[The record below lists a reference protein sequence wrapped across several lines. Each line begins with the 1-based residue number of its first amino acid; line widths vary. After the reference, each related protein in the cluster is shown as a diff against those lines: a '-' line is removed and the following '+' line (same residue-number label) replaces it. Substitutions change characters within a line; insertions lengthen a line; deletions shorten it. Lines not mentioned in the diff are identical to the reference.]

1 MVFGDGITI
10 RKSRGK
16 KSFKINWTSFFLT
29 DDAKLNL
36 HQDCLLLVPSTQIQM
51 EEIQQQSAS
60 GETTVALSHKILKL
74 NCFLYAIHLEFCIHI
89 YCFGLHH
96 SLFPSF
102 AESVGVKTLMQD
114 PDHWGSA
121 SQYWPRRSEEVL
133 SNIWS
138 NFTPNQKNSL
148 NVKYNK
154 RKTSRTGSDPTSRP
168 RPVWRTGLD
177 LFLVWFS
184 PVKVRI

>member
-51 EEIQQQSAS
+51 EEIQRQSAS

-74 NCFLYAIHLEFCIHI
+74 NCFFVRNTFRILYSYLLFWFAPQFV
-89 YCFGLHH
+89 
-96 SLFPSF
+96 SL
-102 AESVGVKTLMQD
+102 L
-114 PDHWGSA
+114 
-121 SQYWPRRSEEVL
+121 R
-133 SNIWS
+133 
-138 NFTPNQKNSL
+138 
-148 NVKYNK
+148 
-154 RKTSRTGSDPTSRP
+154 
-168 RPVWRTGLD
+168 
-177 LFLVWFS
+177 
-184 PVKVRI
+184 